1 MNTYDQL
8 TAQLVDMVDS
18 ATGEWSPPWR
28 MSGLECHQNAKT
40 LRRYQ
45 GMNVLM
51 LWLTQMKHSYSYP
64 VWATLKQWNSMGA
77 RVKKGSKGTAV
88 VFYDQYRKQINGG
101 EDEVSYS
108 IAKTHY
114 IYNADQVDGFELP
127 QRPPL
132 TSHDNLDDIEKFIKD
147 TKADIRI
154 QGERAFYVPSQD
166 FIAMPDKGLF
176 PHVEHYYSVMFHELT
191 HWTGAKNR
199 LDRELK
205 GKGFRTDYAYEEL
218 VAELGAAFLSAD
230 FGIINAVKDDNA
242 KYLKVWRDAMKQ
254 DSKIIFNAASQATKA
269 VMYLHS
275 QQYYTD
281 LENQMTELA
290 A

>member
-8 TAQLVDMVDS
+8 TTQLVDMVDS
-18 ATGEWSPPWR
+18 TTGEWSPPWR

-51 LWLTQMKHSYSYP
+51 LWLTQMKNSYSYP
-64 VWATLKQWNSMGA
+64 IWATLKQWGSMGA
-77 RVKKGSKGTAV
+77 KVKKGSKGTAV

-108 IAKTHY
+108 IAKTHHVF
-114 IYNADQVDGFELP
+114 NADQVEGYEIPARPELII
-127 QRPPL
+127 
-132 TSHDNLDDIEKFIKD
+132 HDNNNAIEKFIKN

-176 PHVEHYYSVMFHELT
+176 PQVEHYYSVTFHELT
-191 HWTGAKNR
+191 HWTGAKDR
-199 LDRELK
+199 LNRELK
-205 GKGFRTDYAYEEL
+205 GRGLRSDYAYEEL
-218 VAELGAAFLSAD
+218 IAELGAAFLSAD
-230 FGIINAVKDDNA
+230 FGILNAVKDDNA
-242 KYLKVWRDAMKQ
+242 KYLKIWRDAMKQ
-254 DSKIIFNAASQATKA
+254 DSKIIFNAASEATKA
-269 VMYLHS
+269 VKFMYD
-275 QQYYTD
+275 QQYFSE
-281 LENQMTELA
+281 LEQEMA

>member
-51 LWLTQMKHSYSYP
+51 LWLTQMKNSYSYP
-64 VWATLKQWNSMGA
+64 IWATLKQWGSMGA
-77 RVKKGSKGTAV
+77 KVKKGSKGTAV

-114 IYNADQVDGFELP
+114 VFNADQVEGYEIPARPELII
-127 QRPPL
+127 
-132 TSHDNLDDIEKFIKD
+132 HDNNSAIEEFIKN

-176 PHVEHYYSVMFHELT
+176 PQVEHYYSVTFHELT
-191 HWTGAKNR
+191 
-199 LDRELK
+199 
-205 GKGFRTDYAYEEL
+205 
-218 VAELGAAFLSAD
+218 
-230 FGIINAVKDDNA
+230 I
-242 KYLKVWRDAMKQ
+242 
-254 DSKIIFNAASQATKA
+254 
-269 VMYLHS
+269 
-275 QQYYTD
+275 QYFSV
-281 LENQMTELA
+281 
-290 A
+290 